1 MKSRQLVLIA
11 AILSSIALP
20 PMAMANVRDER
31 PNLIGGELGGRGV
44 LFTLNYERF
53 FSNDFGLGAGL
64 MAIKTS
70 GGGAT
75 IVPLY
80 ASFVPGNTHSP
91 YLSAGATLISG
102 GGDVNDWESTWLVTV
117 SAGYQYQ
124 SSGGF
129 FVRPFFSYVRAM
141 EHLESDDPYIVWPG
155 LTIGGSF

>member
-1 MKSRQLVLIA
+1 MRFYPLALA
-11 AILSSIALP
+11 ATLASLLALP
-20 PMAMANVRDER
+20 SVAASGIRDER

-53 FSNDFGLGAGL
+53 VTNDVGLGAGI

-70 GGGAT
+70 GGGIT
-75 IVPLY
+75 VLPLY
-80 ASFVPGNTHSP
+80 VSFVPGNTHSP
-91 YLSAGATLISG
+91 YLSAGATMLSG
-102 GGDVNDWESTWLVTV
+102 GGDVQDWESTWLFTV

-129 FVRPFFSYVRAM
+129 FVRPFFAYLRPT
-141 EHLESDDPYIVWPG
+141 EPGTGDDYIVWPG

>member
-1 MKSRQLVLIA
+1 MKARRLVLFA
-11 AILSSIALP
+11 TILSYLALP
-20 PMAMANVRDER
+20 SMAMAKVRDER

-80 ASFVPGNTHSP
+80 ASLVPGNTHSP

-102 GGDVNDWESTWLVTV
+102 GGDVNDWESTWLFTV

-124 SSGGF
+124 SPGGF
-129 FVRPFFSYVRAM
+129 FVRPFFTYLRPIENSPG
-141 EHLESDDPYIVWPG
+141 SDQYIVWPG

>member
-1 MKSRQLVLIA
+1 MKSRQLVLA
-11 AILSSIALP
+11 ATVVSWLALP
-20 PMAMANVRDER
+20 SVATAGVRDDR
-31 PNLIGGELGGRGV
+31 PNLVGGELGGRGV

-53 FSNDFGLGAGL
+53 LTNDFGLGVGL

-70 GGGAT
+70 GEGLT
-75 IVPLY
+75 VVPLY

-91 YLSAGATLISG
+91 YLSAGATLLAG
-102 GGDVNDWESTWLVTV
+102 GGDVQDWESTWLITL

-129 FVRPFFSYVRAM
+129 FVRPFFAYLRPTEQGSG
-141 EHLESDDPYIVWPG
+141 DDYLVWPG